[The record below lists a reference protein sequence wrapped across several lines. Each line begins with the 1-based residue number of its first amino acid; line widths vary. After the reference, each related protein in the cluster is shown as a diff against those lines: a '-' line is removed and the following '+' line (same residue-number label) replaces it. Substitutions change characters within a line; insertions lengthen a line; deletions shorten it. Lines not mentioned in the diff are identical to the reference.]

1 MSDTTI
7 YLPGRIRPVEFDRSK
22 STGLKKTFKTA
33 QKRNDCQMPLTKDKK
48 YVVLQ
53 FLTKCFI
60 LGPLNLPQS
69 MVNLDIMITCDWP
82 PSHY

>member
-7 YLPGRIRPVEFDRSK
+7 YLPGRIRPASK
-22 STGLKKTFKTA
+22 RTFKTA

-60 LGPLNLPQS
+60 LGPLNHPQS